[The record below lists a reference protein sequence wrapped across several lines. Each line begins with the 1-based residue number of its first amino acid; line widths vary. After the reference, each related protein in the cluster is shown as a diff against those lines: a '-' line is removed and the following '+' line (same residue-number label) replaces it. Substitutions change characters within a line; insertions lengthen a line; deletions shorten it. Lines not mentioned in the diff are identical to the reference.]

1 MITFIVMPLDTI
13 WNITVQWYAGE
24 VPCKVL
30 NFLKLFAMYSS
41 ALVLV
46 VISLDRHTAILRP
59 FSFTGAS
66 HRNRVMLAVAWTASI
81 LLASPQLFLFQLR
94 TVEGVNFTQC
104 IASGSFN
111 ERWKETLYNMF
122 TFVTLY
128 VTPLSVMIFCYARI
142 LWEIGHQA
150 NHGKGVTVSA
160 TNSSEPWKE
169 PSFTAAAKLRVMLTF
184 CFFLFAGYSNSAV
197 LYSVARKGRKS
208 HIRILILSLT
218 IADLMITFIVMPLDT
233 IWNITVQWYA
243 GEVPCK
249 VLNFLKLFAMYSSAL
264 VLVVISLDR
273 HTAILRPFSFTG
285 ASHRNRVMLAV
296 AWTASI
302 LLASPQLFLFQ
313 LRTVE
318 GVNFTQCIASGSF
331 NERWKETLYNM
342 FTFVTLYVTPLSVM
356 IFCYARILWEI
367 GRQANHGKALTRSK
381 NDHISKARLKTLK
394 ITIVIVVSFIVC
406 WTPYYLLGL
415 WYWFQPAI
423 DQGLVRDSGT
433 VASQVCFPYKIQY
446 NTALCKVKNK
456 TRELICTIH
465 SSYNPL
471 YKSTLKKC
479 MFSI

>member
-1 MITFIVMPLDTI
+1 MTAFIPIFQAMTESPVSCNHTQ
-13 WNITVQWYAGE
+13 NI
-24 VPCKVL
+24 
-30 NFLKLFAMYSS
+30 
-41 ALVLV
+41 
-46 VISLDRHTAILRP
+46 
-59 FSFTGAS
+59 
-66 HRNRVMLAVAWTASI
+66 
-81 LLASPQLFLFQLR
+81 
-94 TVEGVNFTQC
+94 
-104 IASGSFN
+104 
-111 ERWKETLYNMF
+111 
-122 TFVTLY
+122 VTL
-128 VTPLSVMIFCYARI
+128 V
-142 LWEIGHQA
+142 
-150 NHGKGVTVSA
+150 VTVSA

-169 PSFTAAAKLRVMLTF
+169 PSFTAAAKLRVVLTF

-197 LYSVARKGRKS
+197 LYSVARKGTKS

-273 HTAILRPFSFTG
+273 HTAILYPFSFTG
-285 ASHRNRVMLAV
+285 ASHRNKVMLAV

-302 LLASPQLFLFQ
+302 LLASPQLFLFR
-313 LRTVE
+313 LRTAE

-367 GRQANHGKALTRSK
+367 GRQVNHGKALTRSK

-394 ITIVIVVSFIVC
+394 MTIVIVASFIVC

-415 WYWFQPAI
+415 WYWFQPNMI
-423 DQGLVRDSGT
+423 EEMPEYIHHSLFLFGLLHTCSDPIIYGLYT
-433 VASQVCFPYKIQY
+433 PCFREDMRMCCHSVTRHKLARRPRSVTRLHV
-446 NTALCKVKNK
+446 NGDNMGCAVSNGTALQTV
-456 TRELICTIH
+456 
-465 SSYNPL
+465 
-471 YKSTLKKC
+471 
-479 MFSI
+479 F

>member
-1 MITFIVMPLDTI
+1 MTAFFPIFQAMTESPVSCNHTQ
-13 WNITVQWYAGE
+13 NI
-24 VPCKVL
+24 
-30 NFLKLFAMYSS
+30 
-41 ALVLV
+41 
-46 VISLDRHTAILRP
+46 
-59 FSFTGAS
+59 
-66 HRNRVMLAVAWTASI
+66 
-81 LLASPQLFLFQLR
+81 
-94 TVEGVNFTQC
+94 
-104 IASGSFN
+104 
-111 ERWKETLYNMF
+111 
-122 TFVTLY
+122 VTL
-128 VTPLSVMIFCYARI
+128 
-142 LWEIGHQA
+142 
-150 NHGKGVTVSA
+150 GVTVSS

-169 PSFTAAAKLRVMLTF
+169 PSFTAAAKLRVVLTF

-367 GRQANHGKALTRSK
+367 GRQANHGKECSSALTRSK

-394 ITIVIVVSFIVC
+394 MTIVIVASFIVC

-415 WYWFQPAI
+415 WYWFQPNMI
-423 DQGLVRDSGT
+423 EEMPEYIHHSLFLFGLLHTCSDPIIYGLYTPCFREDMRMCCHGVTRHKLAQKPRT
-433 VASQVCFPYKIQY
+433 VALLHVNGDNMGSVVS
-446 NTALCKVKNK
+446 NRTAVQ
-456 TRELICTIH
+456 TV
-465 SSYNPL
+465 
-471 YKSTLKKC
+471 
-479 MFSI
+479 F

>member
-1 MITFIVMPLDTI
+1 MTIVIVASFIVCWTPYYLLGLWYWFQPNMIEEMPEYI
-13 WNITVQWYAGE
+13 HH
-24 VPCKVL
+24 
-30 NFLKLFAMYSS
+30 S
-41 ALVLV
+41 
-46 VISLDRHTAILRP
+46 
-59 FSFTGAS
+59 
-66 HRNRVMLAVAWTASI
+66 
-81 LLASPQLFLFQLR
+81 LFLFGLLHTCSDPIIYGLYTPCFREDMRMCCHGVTRHKLAQKPR
-94 TVEGVNFTQC
+94 TVALLHFPFTLKCAEGTELQTLHCPPCERIHCTPRKALKLQC
-104 IASGSFN
+104 NGGITTGICGCCPVCAKTEG
-111 ERWKETLYNMF
+111 ETCGGKWDYLGKCDEGLVCTYEESQHME
-122 TFVTLY
+122 VTGQDFKG
-128 VTPLSVMIFCYARI
+128 IC
-142 LWEIGHQA
+142 QA
-150 NHGKGVTVSA
+150 GVTVSA

-302 LLASPQLFLFQ
+302 LLASPQL
-313 LRTVE
+313 RTVE

-367 GRQANHGKALTRSK
+367 GRQANHGRGQPQ
-381 NDHISKARLKTLK
+381 I
-394 ITIVIVVSFIVC
+394 
-406 WTPYYLLGL
+406 LL
-415 WYWFQPAI
+415 
-423 DQGLVRDSGT
+423 
-433 VASQVCFPYKIQY
+433 
-446 NTALCKVKNK
+446 
-456 TRELICTIH
+456 
-465 SSYNPL
+465 
-471 YKSTLKKC
+471 
-479 MFSI
+479 